1 MNSGKDT
8 KESGIGRFTGR
19 VMSAWQYVSAGVW
32 SDPRRKIGRASCR
45 ERV

>member
-19 VMSAWQYVSAGVW
+19 VMSAWQHVS
-32 SDPRRKIGRASCR
+32 RRV
-45 ERV
+45 ERSAPELVD

>member
-32 SDPRRKIGRASCR
+32 SDPRRNWWIKIL
-45 ERV
+45 